1 MVEILVTMVLL
12 SIIVLA
18 LMTVFNSTQK
28 AFRSSL
34 TQTDVLESGRL
45 AMGLMVGD
53 LEGMTP
59 SLSPSNAIVNSF
71 PNNTEQQR
79 QFCCGGD
86 HLCFAPIAAVSIVD
100 WRQ

>member
-1 MVEILVTMVLL
+1 MSDDGFYKAPSTFNPRAGFTMVEILVTMVLL
-12 SIIVLA
+12 SLIVLA

-53 LEGMTP
+53 LEAMTP
-59 SLSPSNAIVNSF
+59 SLS
-71 PNNTEQQR
+71 
-79 QFCCGGD
+79 
-86 HLCFAPIAAVSIVD
+86 
-100 WRQ
+100 